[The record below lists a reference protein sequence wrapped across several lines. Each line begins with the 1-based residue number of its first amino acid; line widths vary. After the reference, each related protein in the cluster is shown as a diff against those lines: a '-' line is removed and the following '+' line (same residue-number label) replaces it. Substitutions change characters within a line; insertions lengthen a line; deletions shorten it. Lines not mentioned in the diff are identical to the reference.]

1 MTTAI
6 RLYRTYILS
15 TFVPLNTI
23 RTVSGLLNFFRT
35 QMLRTLVFIRS
46 CGLLKCRF
54 HKNTEQIISDLLCC
68 FLFI

>member
-1 MTTAI
+1 
-6 RLYRTYILS
+6 LK
-15 TFVPLNTI
+15 LN
-23 RTVSGLLNFFRT
+23 GFGAFKFFRT